1 MIKFFRKIR
10 QTLLSEGKTGKYLK
24 YAIGEIMLVVIG
36 ILIALSINNW
46 NEAKKEHQLETN
58 ILNEILSNLESDLKN
73 LDEKIENNKR
83 FINHQT
89 AVLEHLNNNLPITDS
104 LRYDYAWL
112 TGDSRFTPN
121 AVGYENLKSMGLNI
135 IRNENLKKEISA
147 LYAYK
152 YPLFI
157 EEIKKVC
164 DSYRERL
171 IGEMSENINYI
182 IPLEKAEPINLKELR
197 LNIQFKNAV
206 VNFRKS
212 IEWSNGRFKGGKEE
226 IELVMQS
233 IRNELNK

>member
-46 NEAKKEHQLETN
+46 NEAKKEHRLETN
-58 ILNEILSNLESDLKN
+58 ILNEILLNLESDLKN
-73 LDEKIENNKR
+73 LDEKIDDNKR

-89 AVLEHLNNNLPITDS
+89 AVLEHLNYGLPITDS

-112 TGDSRFTPN
+112 TGDSYFTPN
-121 AVGYENLKSMGLNI
+121 TVGYENLKSMGLNI
-135 IRNENLKKEISA
+135 IRNEYLKKEISA

-152 YPLFI
+152 YPEFI
-157 EEIKKVC
+157 EEVKKVT

-171 IGEMSENINYI
+171 IGELSENINYI

-206 VNFRKS
+206 VNFRTVN
-212 IEWSNGRFKGGKEE
+212 EWSNDRFKEGKEE